1 MLVAICIDLSSTS
14 PRICTTCIKGRE
26 EWALLSPPVYHQPR
40 DKIQIPEESGLE
52 IMAEISRVIFLS
64 PANRLRVHVL
74 IISFSLF
81 LFLLSM
87 HDSISSGARE
97 TCKDLIAK
105 GNFFWKLVNLEGG
118 TKCGIWIK
126 MDNGSIVESIFFFEI
141 KIKNDLQSRS
151 IQFKAFIAS

>member
-26 EWALLSPPVYHQPR
+26 ESGLSSRHQFTTSHAIKFKYQRNPA
-40 DKIQIPEESGLE
+40 LE

-105 GNFFWKLVNLEGG
+105 GNFF
-118 TKCGIWIK
+118 
-126 MDNGSIVESIFFFEI
+126 
-141 KIKNDLQSRS
+141 
-151 IQFKAFIAS
+151 